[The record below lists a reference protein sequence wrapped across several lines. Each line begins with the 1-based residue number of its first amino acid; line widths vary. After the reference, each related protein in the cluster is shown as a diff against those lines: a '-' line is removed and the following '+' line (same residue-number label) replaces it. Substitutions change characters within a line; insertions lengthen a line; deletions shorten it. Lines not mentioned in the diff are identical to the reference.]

1 MADNPGNSNKFRA
14 SGREKFDLNLRS
26 HGQICHGKQAHAD
39 LAEIDA
45 KSIQV
50 GRLGEYLHRG
60 VQQLAFPAS
69 PVWFEGAFENHP
81 FTGEDTVAQQSSR
94 AKITD
99 VQWNVRSVLYRVLL
113 GRSPEAVNNPRDK
126 THQMSDGSARIIQLQ
141 TPTGNPR
148 NKPTPPTLTAL
159 SHRARLSLTHPNC
172 SQNVGIAGAPKDPA
186 LGGVVRWA
194 QAKIRVYQDPDMRD
208 EQAPLAIG
216 RWYA

>member
-1 MADNPGNSNKFRA
+1 MANNPGNSNKFRA

-99 VQWNVRSVLYRVLL
+99 VQWNVERFSTVIR
-113 GRSPEAVNNPRDK
+113 AV
-126 THQMSDGSARIIQLQ
+126 AI
-141 TPTGNPR
+141 
-148 NKPTPPTLTAL
+148 
-159 SHRARLSLTHPNC
+159 RAVAISRLHL
-172 SQNVGIAGAPKDPA
+172 
-186 LGGVVRWA
+186 
-194 QAKIRVYQDPDMRD
+194 
-208 EQAPLAIG
+208 
-216 RWYA
+216 